1 MYSCCLNF
9 YCEGLIDARMSSEK
23 TWSGQMRMR
32 EVLVVVVAATVFLLP
47 YLLVYQRPSLDQ
59 LVEAVS
65 QKLSSAS
72 TRWEPKVHA
81 EPPPPVS

>member
-1 MYSCCLNF
+1 
-9 YCEGLIDARMSSEK
+9 MSSEK

-47 YLLVYQRPSLDQ
+47 YLFIYQRPSVDQ

-65 QKLSSAS
+65 QQLSSAS
-72 TRWEPKVHA
+72 THWEPKAQA